1 MCFHE
6 AVREAMA
13 KYLDRALFQNNYKY
27 QKNVRLLILTTSS
40 FQELQSSK
48 QLLSY

>member
-13 KYLDRALFQNNYKY
+13 KYLDRALFQNHYKY
-27 QKNVRLLILTTSS
+27 QKNVRLLILTSS
-40 FQELQSSK
+40 FQELQSYK